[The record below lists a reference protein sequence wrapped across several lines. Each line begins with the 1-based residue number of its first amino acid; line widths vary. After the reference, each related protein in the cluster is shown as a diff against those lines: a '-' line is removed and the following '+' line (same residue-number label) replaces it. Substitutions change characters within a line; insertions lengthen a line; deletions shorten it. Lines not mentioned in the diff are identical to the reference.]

1 MFDEVKEMIDSTIY
15 ENGRGEVTAQNVNLA
30 MHGVVDATEEELG
43 KVNDAV
49 KTVKDKV
56 TAIEENGTGGGS
68 GALRWWLAHESFG
81 IVNTPEQTQE
91 NIATYNKL
99 VEDKYASVIL
109 CYGMDMSSISTY
121 TSAPVAVQYAILGG
135 ESQMMLCASIAVE
148 EGYPMECI
156 AVMPYPDGTMEVLM
170 WQQTS
175 APSGPLRVWINEMT
189 GGENNSEQVAEN
201 AETFRAMWN
210 EKPQMAI
217 LCAAA
222 GLGGFPMMMA
232 SPVVVYR
239 LISENGEDMISM
251 AYRDIID
258 QGNGLEIM
266 ETYVYLKQDGT
277 VTIQYES

>member
-175 APSGPLRVWINEMT
+175 APSGPLRVWMNEFVFET
-189 GGENNSEQVAEN
+189 PLTDEQKAEN
-201 AETFRAMWN
+201 AATYQELVTNLGKNVVLVYDGEGVRGMIPTSSVSIDSETSTVALF
-210 EKPQMAI
+210 AI
-217 LCAAA
+217 SFDQDNKAVEDVFILNND
-222 GLGGFPMMMA
+222 G
-232 SPVVVYR
+232 S
-239 LISENGEDMISM
+239 LID
-251 AYRDIID
+251 
-258 QGNGLEIM
+258 
-266 ETYVYLKQDGT
+266 
-277 VTIQYES
+277 